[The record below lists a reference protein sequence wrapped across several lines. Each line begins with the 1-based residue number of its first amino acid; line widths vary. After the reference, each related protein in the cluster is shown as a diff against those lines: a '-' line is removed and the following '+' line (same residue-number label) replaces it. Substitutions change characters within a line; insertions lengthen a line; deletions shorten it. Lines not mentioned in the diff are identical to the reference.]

1 MNEDVKYVDLG
12 HANLEKGK
20 TSLKE
25 IIDDILLL
33 VRNSNIS
40 ESEDLSRQHIAAWV
54 DHYRRMLWKKHLDE
68 LKNAEKLGAALEDLV
83 DGEFLIMKETLHHLV
98 PVESKDPNR
107 NTYTKMTEDT
117 LEDIYSN
124 KWTSILAVHDEA
136 GENIQYV
143 NHIRRHYQYYRK
155 YTFGEMTAY
164 YMDDK
169 HVYVQGL
176 QDQDQLEWIYVLA
189 VYEVPV
195 DDADESED
203 PEDEDDV
210 QIPTW
215 MVPDIKKLIM
225 NNELAF
231 MINRPSD
238 DTNNST
244 LDGIKPDGPRE
255 DEK

>member
-1 MNEDVKYVDLG
+1 MSNTVNLG
-12 HANLEKGK
+12 PANVEKGK

-25 IIDDILLL
+25 IIDDLLLL

-40 ESEDLSRQHIAAWV
+40 ESEDLSRSHIAAWV

-68 LKNAEKLGAALEDLV
+68 LKEQNKRGVDIMDLI
-83 DGEFLIMKETLHHLV
+83 DGEFLKLKETYHHLV
-98 PVESKDPNR
+98 PVKSKDPHR
-107 NTYTKMTEDT
+107 NTFTKKTEDE
-117 LEDIYSN
+117 LENLYCN
-124 KWTSILAVHDEA
+124 LWTSIMAVHDEA
-136 GENIQYV
+136 GENIQYI
-143 NHIRRHYQYYRK
+143 NHVRRHYQYWRK

-176 QDQDQLEWIYVLA
+176 QDQEDLEYIYVLA
-189 VYEVPV
+189 VYEVPYDE
-195 DDADESED
+195 DDDDSDA
-203 PEDEDDV
+203 EDEDDV

-215 MVPDIKKLIM
+215 MVPDIKKLIL

-244 LDGIKPDGPRE
+244 LDGIKPHGPKE